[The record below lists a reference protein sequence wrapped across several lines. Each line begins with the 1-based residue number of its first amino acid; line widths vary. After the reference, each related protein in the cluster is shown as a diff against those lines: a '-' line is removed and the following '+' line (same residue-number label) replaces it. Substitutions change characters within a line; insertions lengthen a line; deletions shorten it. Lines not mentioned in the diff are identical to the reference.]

1 MDKIIDRYTSNVSKG
16 SLPTLKINK
25 ILWATDGSQISQD
38 ALNWAKLFAKTFG
51 ADIVGIHVLKP
62 IDKKI
67 YEIAGR
73 KLDMKGLMERESGN
87 WSNQFDEISRV
98 LKKEKLRFKHSV
110 MENHKPYEKI
120 IQAADQE
127 DASLIVM
134 GKRGLSLKDKTSVGS
149 NTLKVMQGSR
159 VPVLAVRGKKT
170 KTLPR
175 IKKMLVPLDISEKSS
190 SALDYALSLGEQLG
204 AAITVTYVE
213 QLFSYPYEF
222 PITILNEMREMYDNQ
237 LKKRVEEVSGGFE
250 NKLRIKHKVVEAV
263 TPSLGIIR
271 FAERERSDLI
281 IMNTHGRKGLKK
293 LFLGS
298 VAEKIIYE
306 APCSILA
313 LRP

>member
-1 MDKIIDRYTSNVSKG
+1 LT
-16 SLPTLKINK
+16 INK
-25 ILWATDGSQISQD
+25 ILWATDGSKISQD
-38 ALNWAKLFAKTFG
+38 ALNWARLFAKSFG
-51 ADIVGIHVLKP
+51 AEIIGIHVLKP

-67 YEIAGR
+67 YQIAGR
-73 KLDMKGLMERESGN
+73 RLDMKDLMERELGN
-87 WSNQFDEISRV
+87 WFKRFDKICAV
-98 LKKEKLRFKHSV
+98 LKKEKTGFKHLV
-110 MENHKPYEKI
+110 VEHHKPYEKI
-120 IQAADQE
+120 IQVADQE

-134 GKRGLSLKDKTSVGS
+134 GKRGVSLKDKTQVGS
-149 NTLKVMQGSR
+149 NTLKVLQGSR
-159 VPVLAVRGKKT
+159 VPVLAVKGKQT
-170 KTLPR
+170 KTLPK
-175 IKKMLVPLDISEKSS
+175 IKKILVPLDISEKFS

-204 AAITVTYVE
+204 AALTVTYVE

-222 PITILNEMREMYDNQ
+222 PITVLDEMREMYDNQ
-237 LKKRVEEVSGGFE
+237 LKKRVDELCTQFE
-250 NKLRIKHKVVEAV
+250 SKLRIKHKVVEAI

-271 FAERERSDLI
+271 FAEREKSDLI

>member
-1 MDKIIDRYTSNVSKG
+1 
-16 SLPTLKINK
+16 LKINK
-25 ILWATDGSQISQD
+25 ILWATDGSKISED

-51 ADIVGIHVLKP
+51 AEIIGIHVLRP

-87 WSNQFDEISRV
+87 WSNRFDEICRV
-98 LKKEKLRFKHSV
+98 LKREKLRFEHSV
-110 MENHKPYEKI
+110 IEHHKPYEKI
-120 IQAADQE
+120 IQVADQE

-134 GKRGLSLKDKTSVGS
+134 GKRGLNLKDKTLVGS
-149 NTLKVMQGSR
+149 NTLKVLQGSR
-159 VPVLAVRGKKT
+159 VPVLAVKGKKS
-170 KTLPR
+170 KTLPK
-175 IKKMLVPLDISEKSS
+175 IKKILVPLDISEKFS

-204 AAITVTYVE
+204 AAVTVTYVE

-237 LKKRVEEVSGGFE
+237 LKKRVDEICAQFE
-250 NKLRIKHKVVEAV
+250 NKLRIKHKVVEAI

-271 FAERERSDLI
+271 FAEREKSDLI

-298 VAEKIIYE
+298 VAEKVVYE

>member
-1 MDKIIDRYTSNVSKG
+1 LT
-16 SLPTLKINK
+16 INK
-25 ILWATDGSQISQD
+25 ILWATDGSKISQD
-38 ALNWAKLFAKTFG
+38 ALNWARLFAKSFG
-51 ADIVGIHVLKP
+51 AEIIGIHVLKP

-67 YEIAGR
+67 YQIAGR
-73 KLDMKGLMERESGN
+73 KLDMKDLMERELGN
-87 WSNQFDEISRV
+87 WFKRFDEICAV
-98 LKKEKLRFKHSV
+98 LKKEKTGFKHLV
-110 MENHKPYEKI
+110 VEHHKPYEKI
-120 IQAADQE
+120 IQVADQE

-134 GKRGLSLKDKTSVGS
+134 GKRGVSLKDKTQVGS
-149 NTLKVMQGSR
+149 NTLKVLQGSR
-159 VPVLAVRGKKT
+159 VPVLAVKGKQT
-170 KTLPR
+170 KTLPK
-175 IKKMLVPLDISEKSS
+175 IKKILVPLDISEKFS

-204 AAITVTYVE
+204 AALTVTYVE

-222 PITILNEMREMYDNQ
+222 PITVLDEMREMYDNQ
-237 LKKRVEEVSGGFE
+237 LKKRVDELCTQFE
-250 NKLRIKHKVVEAV
+250 SKLRIKHKVVEAI

-271 FAERERSDLI
+271 FAEREKSDLI

>member
-1 MDKIIDRYTSNVSKG
+1 
-16 SLPTLKINK
+16 LKINK
-25 ILWATDGSQISQD
+25 ILWATDGSKISED

-51 ADIVGIHVLKP
+51 AEIIGIHVLRP

-87 WSNQFDEISRV
+87 WSNRFDEICRV
-98 LKKEKLRFKHSV
+98 LKREKLRFEHSV
-110 MENHKPYEKI
+110 IEHHKPYEKI
-120 IQAADQE
+120 IQVADQE

-134 GKRGLSLKDKTSVGS
+134 GKRGLNLKDKTLVGS
-149 NTLKVMQGSR
+149 NTLKVLQGSR
-159 VPVLAVRGKKT
+159 VPVLAVKGKKS
-170 KTLPR
+170 KTLPK
-175 IKKMLVPLDISEKSS
+175 IKKILVPLDISEKFS

-204 AAITVTYVE
+204 AAVTVTYVE

-237 LKKRVEEVSGGFE
+237 L
-250 NKLRIKHKVVEAV
+250 RIKHKVVEAI

-271 FAERERSDLI
+271 FAEREKSDLI

-298 VAEKIIYE
+298 VAEKVVYE

>member
-1 MDKIIDRYTSNVSKG
+1 M
-16 SLPTLKINK
+16 KINK
-25 ILWATDGSQISQD
+25 ILWATDGSKISQD

-51 ADIVGIHVLKP
+51 AEIIGIHVLKP

-67 YEIAGR
+67 YQIAAR
-73 KLDMKGLMERESGN
+73 KLDMKGLIERESGN
-87 WSNQFDEISRV
+87 WSNRFDEICGA

-110 MENHKPYEKI
+110 VEHHKPYEKI
-120 IQAADQE
+120 IQVAEQE

-134 GKRGLSLKDKTSVGS
+134 GKRGLSLKDKALVGS
-149 NTLKVMQGSR
+149 NTLKVLQGSR
-159 VPVLAVRGKKT
+159 VPVLAVKGKKT
-170 KTLPR
+170 KTLPK
-175 IKKMLVPLDISEKSS
+175 IKKILVPLDISEKFS

-204 AAITVTYVE
+204 AAVTVTYVE

-237 LKKRVEEVSGGFE
+237 LNKRVEEISGQFE
-250 NKLRIKHKVVEAV
+250 TKLRIKHKVVEAI

-271 FAERERSDLI
+271 FAEREKSDLI

-298 VAEKIIYE
+298 VAEKVIYE